1 MLDDSAAIP
10 ADSTSGT
17 SRGSAAPPPPPPA
30 PEDVA
35 SNDELFLLGLH
46 LEERPRSGCAPE
58 HYWEEAVWRD
68 PGDTRCHVALARSL
82 AVAARFDEAEGHL
95 RSAIERLTSLG
106 VVPADGEAHHRLGE
120 LLARQGRPEEA
131 LEALSTARRARAW
144 RVASGVALG
153 RLLLAADRLE
163 EAEAVLREVRA
174 IDGQHAP
181 ATVLLAVVL
190 RRGRRAQQSRA
201 LLESVLARDPLDHW
215 ARDLAGRPLD
225 ADADA
230 LLDVALEYR
239 DAGLPDDA
247 LRLLALALAADA
259 ARRTPSERTGVVPLV
274 HYHAALLHE
283 RQGRPDQARAARR
296 TAQQAPLEGCRPVR
310 LEDVEALEAADT
322 EDTTAR
328 FLLGGW
334 YAAVG
339 RVEDAFAASWAAAAH
354 DPRAWVRVAALRAL
368 GAASCTAYGDAEAG
382 LAYLER
388 ARHLAPDDAGLLVE
402 YDRLR
407 VLLGHEG
414 RLALLEENEAL
425 VLERDDLTLEYAA
438 LLVADGRAGRAQGL
452 LLGRVLGEG
461 EGPGSRIPEGRVLE
475 VWDATMIALAD
486 ASSPADALTFL
497 CAALAPPACLGEERP
512 LSAVPAGLLLR
523 RGAARAR
530 LGDDAGA
537 ADDWEAAAGL
547 TGDAV
552 TAPRYDEQTVSAIRA
567 LLALGRRAE
576 ADRLMTAFSEWIDVE
591 AAVPAT
597 ADWTRPGELFPLE
610 PQQQKD
616 ALLARCR
623 EQLAAL
629 AEERRSEGGA
639 PGPAERS

>member
-1 MLDDSAAIP
+1 MLDDNAAIS
-10 ADSTSGT
+10 ADGTSGT
-17 SRGSAAPPPPPPA
+17 SRGSAAAPPPPPA

-35 SNDELFLLGLH
+35 STDELFLLGLH

-68 PGDTRCHVALARSL
+68 PGDARCRVALARSL

-95 RSAIERLTSLG
+95 RSAIERLTSWG
-106 VVPADGEAHHRLGE
+106 VAPADGEAHHRLGE
-120 LLARQGRPEEA
+120 LLARQGRPAEA
-131 LEALSTARRARAW
+131 LEALSTARTTSAW
-144 RVASGVALG
+144 RVPSGVALG
-153 RLLLAADRLE
+153 RLLLAAGRLE

-174 IDGQHAP
+174 IDGQHAR

-274 HYHAALLHE
+274 HYHVALLHE
-283 RQGRPDQARAARR
+283 REGHPDQARAARR

-310 LEDVEALEAADT
+310 LEDVEALEAADA

-339 RVEDAFAASWAAAAH
+339 RVEDAFAASWSAAAH

-388 ARHLAPDDAGLLVE
+388 ARHLAPGDAGLLVE

-438 LLVADGRAGRAQGL
+438 LLVADGRAGRAQGV
-452 LLGRVLGEG
+452 LLGRVFGQGEG
-461 EGPGSRIPEGRVLE
+461 AGSLVPEGRVLE

-512 LSAVPAGLLLR
+512 PSAVPAGLLLR

-537 ADDWEAAAGL
+537 TDDWEAAAGL

-576 ADRLMTAFSEWIDVE
+576 ADRLTTAFSDWIDEE
-591 AAVPAT
+591 AAIPAA
-597 ADWTRPGELFPLE
+597 ADWSRPGLLFPPE

-616 ALLARCR
+616 ALLARCC

-629 AEERRSEGGA
+629 AQERRGE
-639 PGPAERS
+639 